1 MKANDLEC
9 KSISLPAVSSG
20 TYGFPKPLCAEVF
33 YLATKE
39 FVCDMIDEDQE
50 KKLHLK
56 KVRFVNIEKET
67 NEIFQKEFGNHFTTP
82 EEKPKKSK

>member
-1 MKANDLEC
+1 M
-9 KSISLPAVSSG
+9 
-20 TYGFPKPLCAEVF
+20 
-33 YLATKE
+33 ATKE